1 VDVSTGASRDENAV
15 RRGLRNAL
23 SFFKERV
30 DMALEDKDEAAIS
43 RIVAPRANLASL
55 GEGETEMRAVWQVD
69 LSLFVREPVGPLD
82 AKAAAKLD
90 RTSLTLEC
98 VFGDRDEGVYPS
110 RGGAEARR
118 SRFFGSSTSGES
130 QTRGA
135 PPGYWIADEPGFF
148 KFSLPATSPISF
160 SNITCVPIGAV
171 YFNAEIE
178 TERKELFIGN
188 EARFWRRHDQ
198 TRRAGVVHGR
208 RLLRDS
214 RRVRRRG
221 HILRQT
227 RQLISFF

>member
-1 VDVSTGASRDENAV
+1 
-15 RRGLRNAL
+15 
-23 SFFKERV
+23 
-30 DMALEDKDEAAIS
+30 MALEDKDEAAIS
-43 RIVAPRANLASL
+43 RIVAPRADASL
-55 GEGETEMRAVWQVD
+55 GEGETDARAVWQVD

-98 VFGDRDEGVYPS
+98 AFGDRDEGVYPS

-118 SRFFGSSTSGES
+118 SRFFGEPSVES

-160 SNITCVPIGAV
+160 SGVTCVPSGAV

-178 TERKELFIGN
+178 TGKDASE
-188 EARFWRRHDQ
+188 
-198 TRRAGVVHGR
+198 TRLVSGVATIK
-208 RLLRDS
+208 RDVPAS
-214 RRVRRRG
+214 FMGADYSGILAEYVVVGTFSARRVD
-221 HILRQT
+221 
-227 RQLISFF
+227 

>member
-1 VDVSTGASRDENAV
+1 VVSTGASRDENAV

-90 RTSLTLEC
+90 RTSLRIEC

-118 SRFFGSSTSGES
+118 SRFFGFSTSGES

-178 TERKELFIGN
+178 TERKDAPSSE
-188 EARFWRRHDQ
+188 
-198 TRRAGVVHGR
+198 TRLVSGVATIK
-208 RLLRDS
+208 RDVPAS
-214 RRVRRRG
+214 FMGADYSGILAEYVVVGTFSARRVN
-221 HILRQT
+221 
-227 RQLISFF
+227 

>member
-1 VDVSTGASRDENAV
+1 
-15 RRGLRNAL
+15 
-23 SFFKERV
+23 
-30 DMALEDKDEAAIS
+30 MALEDKDEAAIS
-43 RIVAPRANLASL
+43 RMVAPRADASL

-118 SRFFGSSTSGES
+118 SRFFGEPSVES

-178 TERKELFIGN
+178 TERKDAPSSE
-188 EARFWRRHDQ
+188 
-198 TRRAGVVHGR
+198 TRLVSGVATIK
-208 RLLRDS
+208 RDVPAS
-214 RRVRRRG
+214 FMGADYSGILAEYVVVGTFSARRVN
-221 HILRQT
+221 
-227 RQLISFF
+227 

>member
-1 VDVSTGASRDENAV
+1 
-15 RRGLRNAL
+15 
-23 SFFKERV
+23 
-30 DMALEDKDEAAIS
+30 MALEDKDEAAIS
-43 RIVAPRANLASL
+43 RIVAPRADASL
-55 GEGETEMRAVWQVD
+55 GEGETDARAVWQVD

-98 VFGDRDEGVYPS
+98 AFGDRDEGVYPS

-118 SRFFGSSTSGES
+118 SRFFGEPSVES

-160 SNITCVPIGAV
+160 SDITCVPIGAV

-178 TERKELFIGN
+178 TERKESSS
-188 EARFWRRHDQ
+188 E
-198 TRRAGVVHGR
+198 TRLVSGVATIK
-208 RLLRDS
+208 RDVPAS
-214 RRVRRRG
+214 FMGADYSGILAEYVVVGTFSARRVN
-221 HILRQT
+221 
-227 RQLISFF
+227 

>member
-30 DMALEDKDEAAIS
+30 DMALEDEDEAAIS
-43 RIVAPRANLASL
+43 RIVTPRADASL

-110 RGGAEARR
+110 RGGAEARG
-118 SRFFGSSTSGES
+118 SRFFSSSTSGES

-178 TERKELFIGN
+178 TERKESSS
-188 EARFWRRHDQ
+188 E
-198 TRRAGVVHGR
+198 TRLVSGVATIK
-208 RLLRDS
+208 RDVPAS
-214 RRVRRRG
+214 FMGADYSGILAEYVVVGTFSARRVN
-221 HILRQT
+221 
-227 RQLISFF
+227 

>member
-1 VDVSTGASRDENAV
+1 
-15 RRGLRNAL
+15 
-23 SFFKERV
+23 
-30 DMALEDKDEAAIS
+30 MALEDKDEAAIS
-43 RIVAPRANLASL
+43 RIVDD
-55 GEGETEMRAVWQVD
+55 GVWAID
-69 LSLFVREPVGPLD
+69 LSVFVREPVAPLD

-90 RTSLTLEC
+90 RTSLRIEC

-118 SRFFGSSTSGES
+118 SRFFGFSTSGES

-178 TERKELFIGN
+178 TERKESSS
-188 EARFWRRHDQ
+188 E
-198 TRRAGVVHGR
+198 TRLVSGVATIK
-208 RLLRDS
+208 RDVPAS
-214 RRVRRRG
+214 FMGADYSGILAEYVVVGTFSARRVN
-221 HILRQT
+221 
-227 RQLISFF
+227 